1 MPQPLTT
8 SPKFLLGSNDRV
20 FKSIVNNGENG
31 KMILEAV
38 LKTVFEKDVEV
49 IEFLVPELPLDNI
62 SSRSK
67 VLDCLV
73 KVGGEYINV
82 ELNLNDYDKAKAIR
96 NFAYLC
102 SFYSQNTR
110 RGKAYDT
117 DTLYVQVNLN
127 FGETPY
133 NRSDKIITRAYMRDE
148 NGILIENFTILN
160 VFVENIKKICYN
172 NAKERDKYKYILML
186 DEDRESLTKFYRNDK
201 IVSIYKG
208 EIMRI
213 NSDSSFV
220 WGLTREEDEE
230 MLLNTRI
237 HLAEKEAEERG
248 LSKGISRG
256 IEQGI
261 SQGIEQGIAQGAEQK
276 EREIAK
282 ELKKSN
288 IDINV
293 IAKATGLSI
302 SEIESL

>member
-186 DEDRESLTKFYRNDK
+186 DKDRESLTKFYRNDK
-201 IVSIYKG
+201 IISIYKG